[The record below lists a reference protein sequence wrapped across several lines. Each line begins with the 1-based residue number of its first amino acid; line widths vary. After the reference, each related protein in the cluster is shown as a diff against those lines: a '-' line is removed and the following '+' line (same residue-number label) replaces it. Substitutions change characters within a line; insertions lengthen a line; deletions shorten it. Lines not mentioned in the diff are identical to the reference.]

1 MEERLATPTATRLAA
16 DLDAPVTR
24 DDEPRVHVVAVG
36 GRTIIDGEKGQTLEN
51 VRLGVTAALS
61 LSRRRSLKLYGS
73 TTDNDFW
80 SSTP

>member
-1 MEERLATPTATRLAA
+1 MEGEAFWAA
-16 DLDAPVTR
+16 LDVTYC
-24 DDEPRVHVVAVG
+24 AG
-36 GRTIIDGEKGQTLEN
+36 GRTTIEGETGRQLEN
-51 VRLGVTAALS
+51 ARLGVTAALS